1 MERCLTCKYF
11 SGKLHLPLCSRVLLV
26 NTHHQI
32 LPPQSK
38 FEKGFVYEYCY
49 TVCSKE
55 SLCGKDGKLYEK
67 YNGNN
72 GNNEY
77 NIVSSIP
84 IIEKG
89 HYNEDYLQEFG
100 KYLRLT

>member
-11 SGKLHLPLCSRVLLV
+11 SGKTHIPLCSRVLLV
-26 NTHHQI
+26 NTKPYI
-32 LPPQSK
+32 LSPQAK
-38 FEKGFVYEYCY
+38 FEKTSVYEYCY
-49 TVCSKE
+49 NVCNKE

-67 YNGNN
+67 YS

-77 NIVSSIP
+77 NILPIIP
-84 IIEKG
+84 IMKNG
-89 HYNEDYLQEFG
+89 DYNEDYLQEFG